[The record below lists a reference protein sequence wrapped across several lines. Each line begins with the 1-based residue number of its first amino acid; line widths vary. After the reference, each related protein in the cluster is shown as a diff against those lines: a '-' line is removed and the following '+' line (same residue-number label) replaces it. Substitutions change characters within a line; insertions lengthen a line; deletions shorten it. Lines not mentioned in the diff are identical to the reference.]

1 MKQIF
6 NTAILMIVMMTAVLP
21 AAASNHSAW
30 INDAMSA
37 ARPEKSGDGVKSS
50 DGDQLD
56 PSEFLPPGTP
66 EEQDMVDDAQ
76 NSYGDD
82 SALVGAS
89 ESANQFLA
97 GGGSNNSS
105 SQAFEIVNQEIGF
118 ETEIEHKIYQH
129 SVLYSHDLNS
139 NINTN
144 YYGIAWHDHANTA
157 SSSVS
162 TGDSFFVTPIP
173 SGKKRSL
180 IAMFAA
186 PVQYGH
192 CENPQVKITGG
203 THWVP
208 GCSAPGANCERI
220 INDPL
225 SSNLYSYSAYE
236 SRWWQWTDNNGNV
249 ILTVPNSTG
258 GISAYGG
265 VLHFPRKEMRDQT
278 SLAHMRNTIG
288 VRKVEAS
295 GICDHP
301 NPSEDAYYIDSL
313 PSCDSPTLAHGDEC
327 GKVTRTRT
335 TTEPNPFAAID
346 IDQQLNGMMQDCQ
359 IITDDVNQPV
369 TVTETELKFC
379 ERSQSETFEGCTLQ
393 HNISVTS
400 SLQWTHPGQQGQQ
413 EMVYEVTD
421 SWVGTNRC
429 KSLLA
434 DVSTYQNMCSYN
446 LSYQAPTCR
455 TIDGKQI
462 CEGDPLYS
470 DLTSAPG
477 NIGNRLTPSITISD
491 VTCDPYQ
498 GTTNYNGEEYDLEP
512 FNTCAPLESD
522 SACQKIR
529 TECINNVSTSL
540 GSWCSE
546 VQDVYECEEETPTT
560 TTTETSTR
568 MVCGNQEFYCTDGS
582 CLDQQDTAASNG
594 FAQAAAMLSAVQGIA
609 SHTECSDPTDPSTCQ
624 IFEGKAQ
631 ACRKGR
637 GKWQDLWNCCDIAGG
652 EDLLD
657 ENNYVEAILNDGA
670 EELFIGPNV
679 VAFFGAAEMLLT
691 FFVPCNDD
699 EIELATSTEIDAAV
713 YMGSYCGD
721 KISLGFTDIC
731 IRRDRMYCAWP
742 TALGKVI
749 MEQARPQ
756 LGLGWGNP
764 PKYPNCSGLT
774 ISQLGNLDWSQ
785 IDLSDWANKLI
796 ETGNLP
802 KSDFSDIG
810 TDPNA
815 WTPDANPGGVNW

>member
-6 NTAILMIVMMTAVLP
+6 KTAILTIVMMTGSFP

-37 ARPEKSGDGVKSS
+37 ARPERSGSGITSS

-56 PSEFLPPGTP
+56 PSDFLPPGTQQ
-66 EEQDMVDDAQ
+66 EQDMVDDAR

-82 SALVGAS
+82 SGLAGAS
-89 ESANQFLA
+89 QSASQFLA
-97 GGGSNNSS
+97 SGGSNNSS

-118 ETEIEHKIYQH
+118 TTTIEHKIYQH
-129 SVLYSHDLNS
+129 RVLYQHDLNS
-139 NINTN
+139 IINTN
-144 YYGIAWHDHANTA
+144 IFGIAWHDHSGTAA
-157 SSSVS
+157 SSTS
-162 TGDSFFVTPIP
+162 TGDSFYVTPIA
-173 SGKKRSL
+173 SGKRRSL
-180 IAMFAA
+180 IAMFTA
-186 PVQYGH
+186 PVEFGS
-192 CENPQVKITGG
+192 CERSQVKITGG

-225 SSNLYSYSAYE
+225 SSSLYSYSAYE
-236 SRWWQWTDNNGNV
+236 SRWWQWTDSNGNL

-265 VLHFPRKEMRDQT
+265 VLHFTRKQMTDQT

-295 GICDHP
+295 GICNHP
-301 NPSEDAYYIDSL
+301 NPSNDAYYIESL
-313 PSCDSPTLAHGDEC
+313 PTCDSPTLAHGDEC
-327 GKVTRTRT
+327 GKVERTRT
-335 TTEPNPFAAID
+335 TTEPNPFSAID
-346 IDQQLNGMMQDCQ
+346 MNSQLNTMMQDCQ
-359 IITDDVNQPV
+359 IVTDQVDQTV
-369 TVTETELKFC
+369 TTTETELEFC
-379 ERSQSETFEGCTLQ
+379 ERSQSETFTGCSVS
-393 HNISVTS
+393 HNISAWKVLENQGDGNSVWVTYVDDN
-400 SLQWTHPGQQGQQ
+400 WT
-413 EMVYEVTD
+413 
-421 SWVGTNRC
+421 GTSRC
-429 KSLLA
+429 KDLIA
-434 DVSTYQNMCSYN
+434 NVSANASMCDYS
-446 LSYQAPTCR
+446 LSYDTPTCR
-455 TIDGKQI
+455 TINGIEI
-462 CEGDPLYS
+462 CNGDPLYNQ
-470 DLTSAPG
+470 LTSGPG
-477 NIGNRLTPSITISD
+477 GYGNKLSPSITISD
-491 VTCDPYQ
+491 VTCDPYT
-498 GTTNYNGEEYDLEP
+498 GSTSYNGEEYDLNP
-512 FNTCAPLESD
+512 FNSCAALENDATCTRVRS
-522 SACQKIR
+522 
-529 TECINNVSTSL
+529 ECINQVNATI
-540 GSWCSE
+540 GGWCSE
-546 VQDVYECEEETPTT
+546 VEDVYECEKQTNRTAEETR
-560 TTTETSTR
+560 TR
-568 MVCGNQEFYCTDGS
+568 MVCGNQEFYCSDGS
-582 CLDQQDTAASNG
+582 CLDQQNTAASTG
-594 FAQAAAMLSAVQGIA
+594 FATAAAMLSAVQGIA
-609 SHTECSDPTDPSTCQ
+609 SHTQCSDPTDPNTCKV
-624 IFEGKAQ
+624 FDGKAQ

-652 EDLLD
+652 EDMLD

-731 IRRDRMYCAWP
+731 IRKDRMYCAWP

-774 ISQLGNLDWSQ
+774 ITQLDNLDWSQ
-785 IDLSDWANKLI
+785 IDLSDWADKLI

-802 KSDFSDIG
+802 KGDFSDIG
-810 TDPNA
+810 GDPSA